1 MKICVAQIKPFA
13 GDVQKNIDTHKRMIH
28 TAISNNADMIVFPEL
43 SLTGY
48 ELALAPELATDQND
62 KRLDVFQ
69 ELADLH
75 KLVIAVG
82 MPTKTGID
90 LFISMIIFQ
99 PGKERIT
106 YSKQN
111 LYPGEDVVFKP
122 GAGHVFLK
130 FDDRHIVTPA
140 ICYDLSDAQHSKTA
154 HENSANIYIASVV
167 NSVNGVIGDSENLS
181 NIAET
186 YQMTVLMSNFIGQSG
201 AYACA
206 GNSSVWNKEG
216 KIVGQL
222 DDKSEGVLIYNTE
235 TEKLNEEL

>member
-1 MKICVAQIKPFA
+1 MKICIAQIKPFA
-13 GDVQKNIDTHKRMIH
+13 GDIRKNIETHKRMIH
-28 TAISNNADMIVFPEL
+28 AAISNKADMIVFPEL

-48 ELALAPELATDQND
+48 ELELAHELATDQND
-62 KRLDVFQ
+62 ERLGVFQ

-82 MPTKTGID
+82 MPTRAGTD

-99 PGKERIT
+99 PGKKRIT
-106 YSKQN
+106 YSKQH
-111 LYPGEDVVFKP
+111 LYPGEDAVFKP
-122 GAGHVFLK
+122 GDRQVFLK
-130 FDDRHIVTPA
+130 FDNGHIIAPA
-140 ICYDLSDAQHSKTA
+140 ICYDLSDTELSKKA
-154 HENSANIYIASVV
+154 HENNADVYMASVV
-167 NSVNGVIGDSENLS
+167 NSANGVIGDSAKLS
-181 NIAET
+181 NIAGT

-222 DDKSEGVLIYNTE
+222 DDKSEGVLLYDTE
-235 TEKLNEEL
+235 TEKLSVVL